1 MTAKSRDRHGRW
13 RARTI
18 GFRVSDSENEEINE
32 MVRLSGLTKQEYIIT
47 KLLNKDVVVMGS
59 PRVYKALKDTLA
71 KVLDEM
77 HRLTTSSDFNEKL
90 AETINIV
97 ANILGGMNHDR
108 RDDR

>member
-1 MTAKSRDRHGRW
+1 MSAKNRDRHGRW
-13 RARTI
+13 RAKTI
-18 GFRVSDSENEEINE
+18 GFRVSGSENDEINE

-71 KVLDEM
+71 KVLDEL
-77 HRLTTSSDFNEKL
+77 HRLTTASDFNERL

-97 ANILGGMNHDR
+97 ANILGGMNHD
-108 RDDR
+108 